1 MWTVLGWLVLLG
13 LAAIAATS
21 LLGISGRAVV
31 ALAQDALLYLLAL
44 AWIVLVVA
52 LLARSWYLAGA
63 AALVVAYHLALM
75 ISRLTKTRLPR
86 WVRHAPRLNLVVA
99 NVFID
104 NETPAA
110 LARGLLAAGG
120 DLIVILEW
128 NAAFVSAFDAEGGG
142 DAYPERLFDP
152 ADQSDYAVGI
162 VSKLPLLP
170 ESEIVTT
177 GPLKLTQA
185 VVEVGGRPVTVIGLN
200 PMAAVDPG
208 GFEEWEKQL
217 DALIE
222 FVPSV
227 AEPLVVAGDLN
238 TTTLRPKV
246 QELLATGLFDAHESL
261 GQGLSPSFKLSAD
274 GVLSAPG
281 AVVRLDHALVSH
293 GVRAISAEDLQS
305 DGSDHLPFLVTLAIR
320 PGDHSRHGRDSG
332 FARGS
337 RPARPSTSA

>member
-1 MWTVLGWLVLLG
+1 VWTVFGWLVLLG

-21 LLGISGRAVV
+21 LFGISGRAVV
-31 ALAQDALLYLLAL
+31 GLAQDALLYLLAA
-44 AWIVLVVA
+44 AWVVLVVA
-52 LLARSWYLAGA
+52 LLAQSWYLAGA
-63 AALVVAYHLALM
+63 AALLVAYHLGLV
-75 ISRLTKTRLPR
+75 ISRLIKTRLPR
-86 WVRHAPRLNLVVA
+86 WVRHAPRLHLVVA

-110 LARGLLAAGG
+110 LARVLLAAGG
-120 DLIVILEW
+120 DVIVILEW
-128 NAAFVSAFDAEGGG
+128 NPAFVSAFDAEGGT
-142 DAYPERLFDP
+142 DAYPERVFDP
-152 ADQSDYAVGI
+152 ADDSDYAVGV

-170 ESEIVTT
+170 ESEVVTH

-185 VVEVGGRPVTVIGLN
+185 IVEVGGQPVTIIGLN
-200 PMAAVDPG
+200 PTATVDPG

-217 DALIE
+217 DALID

-227 AEPLVVAGDLN
+227 AGPLVVAGDLN
-238 TTTLRPKV
+238 TTTFRPKV

-293 GVRAISAEDLQS
+293 VVRAVSADDLPS
-305 DGSDHLPFLVTLAIR
+305 EGSDHLPFLVTLAIR
-320 PGDHSRHGRDSG
+320 PGDHSRHAPDSG

-337 RPARPSTSA
+337 RPAKPSTSA